1 MQLLPR
7 AALFATLLTTSS
19 VFGGQ
24 MPPVDPASGDSVKA
38 FALEWFG
45 LLQAGEIDR
54 TQMTTELSETLTEDS
69 VKEMSRIVAS
79 YGPATNDEIVENR
92 EIDDQTFYV
101 VKLFLKRGDAVSL
114 LIGFSENGK
123 ITGVTFP
130 SLGQE

>member
-7 AALFATLLTTSS
+7 TALFAALLTAPP
-19 VFGGQ
+19 VFAGQ
-24 MPPVDPASGDSVKA
+24 MPAVDPTSGDSVKA

-45 LLQAGEIDR
+45 RLQAGDVDR
-54 TQMTTELSETLTEDS
+54 TEMTTELSEALTDDS
-69 VKEMSRIVAS
+69 VKEMSRIVTS
-79 YGPATNDEIVENR
+79 FGPATNDEIVENR
-92 EIDDQTFYV
+92 QIDDQTFYV

-114 LIGFSENGK
+114 LIGFSKSGR